1 MMRRIKMAGLVL
13 LAFLSVISYA
23 WATDYSAMSTT
34 ELSKLRGTM
43 QSASQA
49 DRDTF
54 HAEWIS
60 RVEQMTPAERQEYMG
75 QGKNMRSGSGMDGAS
90 GSGIGGGM
98 GSNSGGGMGGNSGG
112 GMGGNSGGGMGGNSG
127 GGTGGGSGSGGGKG
141 K

>member
-1 MMRRIKMAGLVL
+1 MMRRIKMAGLIL

-54 HAEWIS
+54 HAEWMS
-60 RVEQMTPAERQEYMG
+60 RVEQMTPADRQKYMS
-75 QGKNMRSGSGMDGAS
+75 QGKHMGSGS
-90 GSGIGGGM
+90 
-98 GSNSGGGMGGNSGG
+98 GMGGNSGG
-112 GMGGNSGGGMGGNSG
+112 GHSGGGHSG
-127 GGTGGGSGSGGGKG
+127 GGNGGGGHSGGGNG
-141 K
+141 GGGNGGGGNGGGGM

>member
-1 MMRRIKMAGLVL
+1 MMRRIKMAGLIL

-54 HAEWIS
+54 HAEWMS
-60 RVEQMTPAERQEYMG
+60 RVEQMTPADQQKYMS
-75 QGKNMRSGSGMDGAS
+75 QGKNMGSGSGM
-90 GSGIGGGM
+90 
-98 GSNSGGGMGGNSGG
+98 GGGMGGNGGGGHGGGGHGGGGNGGG
-112 GMGGNSGGGMGGNSG
+112 GM
-127 GGTGGGSGSGGGKG
+127 
-141 K
+141 